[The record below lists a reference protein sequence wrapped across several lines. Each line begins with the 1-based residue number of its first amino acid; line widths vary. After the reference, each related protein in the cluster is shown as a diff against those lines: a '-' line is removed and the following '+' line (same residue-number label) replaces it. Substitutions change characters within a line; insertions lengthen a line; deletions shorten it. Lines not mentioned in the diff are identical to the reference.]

1 MNQFSS
7 GNEARINSNEKSSHW
22 ILVIIGAVF
31 LLISIPILFAIPGEM
46 ARGEHGVLFT
56 LVFPLAGLGMC
67 FGGWKMRQ
75 KYLFFGATPLT
86 PSPNVGQVGG
96 QMGGRIELLQP
107 WGKRSLTIQISCI
120 HTYTSGGGKNSTTHH
135 DIIWQKKTHPVDKS
149 SAKGSVLE
157 FCFDVPA
164 DLPVTGKRM
173 SKGKIHWEV
182 MVEGVINKVEFKRHW
197 KMPTEA
203 GSAQSSII
211 IPDIHKEATQSAMR
225 EKAEASVAQQIQT
238 ETTADGLDI
247 VSEQGRNKSMSLF
260 MTLFGAIF
268 TGAGVFLFYQAIQG
282 ELMLWL
288 MAPIFFTIGFSI
300 LAFGIFLIGRK
311 LECKIIEDTVY
322 VRRSLFGKIIY
333 TREGQLNSADQLI
346 LKSTMSSQQG
356 SKKTEYMALYA
367 TVTDVSDKPRKLKLV
382 EGIEGRGA
390 GEAMERKVSGLLN
403 S

>member
-1 MNQFSS
+1 MNQISA
-7 GNEARINSNEKSSHW
+7 GNEISINSNEKSSHW

-31 LLISIPILFAIPGEM
+31 LLVSIPILFAIPDEIS
-46 ARGEHGVLFT
+46 RGKHGVLFT

-86 PSPNVGQVGG
+86 PSPTIGQVGG
-96 QMGGRIELLQP
+96 QMGGRIELRQP
-107 WGKRSLTIQISCI
+107 WAKRSITIQLSCI
-120 HTYTSGGGKNSTTHH
+120 HTYSSGGGKNSTTHH

-149 SAKGSVLE
+149 SARGSILE

-182 MVEGVINKVEFKRHW
+182 MVEGVINKTEFKRHW

-203 GSAQSSII
+203 GSTQSSII
-211 IPDIHKEATQSAMR
+211 IPDSHKEATHHAMR

-238 ETTADGLDI
+238 EATTDGLDI
-247 VSEQGRNKSMSLF
+247 VSEQGRNKSMSYF

-268 TGAGVFLFYQAIQG
+268 TGAGVFLFHQAVQG

-311 LECKIIEDTVY
+311 LECKIIGETVF
-322 VRRSLFGKIIY
+322 VRRSFFGRVIY
-333 TREGQLNSADQLI
+333 TREGLLSSADQLI

-367 TVTDVSDKPRKLKLV
+367 KVIGSDGKSKKLKLV

-403 S
+403 A